1 MSLLDQPEQAA
12 RLWGMADAIH
22 DYKGVR
28 EAPIIKSLHEKL
40 KENVRAHLG
49 DGKFKALVGVK
60 QSISL
65 EQAVN
70 EAMAL

>member
-1 MSLLDQPEQAA
+1 MSILDQPEQAV
-12 RLWGMADAIH
+12 RLWGMADEIH

-28 EAPIIKSLHEKL
+28 EAPIIKSHHEKL

-49 DGKFKALVGVK
+49 EGKFKAIVGVK
-60 QSISL
+60 HSISL
-65 EQAVN
+65 EQAVD